1 MKKLFLAVFVI
12 AILSLV
18 GVFSYKLVLKKPIPT
33 KKTAQKSQKKSPL
46 LAYRAPIYPKVAK
59 KRSVAA
65 PGKQTY
71 TITQTHHSPN
81 FTQAV
86 IDPEDVKVGQKQ
98 TMTVTLGDE
107 KASITEVVAEIETDT
122 GIIKNSLKRIS
133 GTDRQGVW
141 EGSWI
146 VKDTHDTTY
155 ITTFKAVNKIGEKG
169 EARISWTDP
178 GCSADGGVGHG
189 TALTITAS
197 CTVSGVDGADGG
209 LFTINSTSNG
219 TVTIAASAV
228 LSANDFT
235 ISAGNLSE
243 NSSGSVSIVAG
254 SVICMTD
261 GDADGY
267 PATTTQYADGSACQG
282 GRRRRYLM
290 TAVSTVDCNDA
301 VYSATNNCSGC
312 TTSADC
318 NPPTTGCD
326 LQTYTCS
333 TDYCDRCDNGP
344 ETCTANGYT
353 NCDYAPAICTNC
365 CGFRSFYSTHRC
377 WKGLPACA
385 LTTPPTC

>member
-1 MKKLFLAVFVI
+1 MKKTSFAVFIIV
-12 AILSLV
+12 ILSLI
-18 GVFSYKLVLKKPIPT
+18 GFFSYQIVLNKPTST
-33 KKTAQKSQKKSPL
+33 KKLAQKTQKTSPL
-46 LAYRAPIYPKVAK
+46 LAYRAPMYPKTANK
-59 KRSVAA
+59 KRSAAA

-86 IDPEDVKVGQKQ
+86 IDPEEVKVGQKQ

-107 KASITEVVAEIETDT
+107 KAPITEVVAEIETDT

-133 GTDRQGVW
+133 GTDRQGIW

-146 VKDTHDTTY
+146 VQDTHDTTY
-155 ITTFKAVNKIGEKG
+155 ITTFKAVNSLGEKG

-189 TALTITAS
+189 TALTITAN

-209 LFTINSTSNG
+209 LFTITSG

-235 ISAGNLSE
+235 ISGGTLSE
-243 NSSGSVSIVAG
+243 NSSGSISIVAS

-267 PATTTQYADGSACQG
+267 PATTAQYADGSACAG
-282 GRRRRYLM
+282 GRRRRYLLA
-290 TAVSTVDCNDA
+290 TINTLDCNDA
-301 VYSATNNCSGC
+301 AYSTTNTCGAPSC

-326 LQTYTCS
+326 LNTMTCT
-333 TDYCDRCDNGP
+333 TDHCDACDNGP
-344 ETCTANGYT
+344 EGCTGAGGYN
-353 NCDYAPAICTNC
+353 NCDYAPAICSNC
-365 CGFRSFYSTHRC
+365 CGFRNLYQMHRC
-377 WKGLPACA
+377 WPAADCIR
-385 LTTPPTC
+385 LGTC